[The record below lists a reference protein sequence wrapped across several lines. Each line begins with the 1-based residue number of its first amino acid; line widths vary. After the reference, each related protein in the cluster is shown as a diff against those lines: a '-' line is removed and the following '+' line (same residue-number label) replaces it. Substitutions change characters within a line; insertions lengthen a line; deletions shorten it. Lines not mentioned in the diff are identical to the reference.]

1 MGENIVAPSRR
12 LVKVA
17 VIGAAGYAGGE
28 LLRLLLGHP
37 AIVEWTAT
45 SRSQAGKPIAD
56 SHPALAALTDAR
68 FAGLTPGDALVS
80 ATRNG
85 ALLIGVDSIGV
96 VAPGKVA
103 DLVILTR
110 DPTADIHNTTAIE
123 RVMSR
128 GRLYTPD
135 SIPGIR

>member
-1 MGENIVAPSRR
+1 MAQGTVAEASCR
-12 LVKVA
+12 
-17 VIGAAGYAGGE
+17 
-28 LLRLLLGHP
+28 
-37 AIVEWTAT
+37 
-45 SRSQAGKPIAD
+45 
-56 SHPALAALTDAR
+56 
-68 FAGLTPGDALVS
+68 
-80 ATRNG
+80 

-128 GRLYTPD
+128 GRLFDPD
-135 SIPGIR
+135 SLTGGR